1 MIHSRQI
8 EKVAEARIANCQLPI
23 ANCQLAVMISGE
35 ELITRTIM
43 MMTTTATIILMTM
56 ISIMMIHSLN
66 NNKRSPASAFQ
77 LLSRHFVFSVL
88 HNLFIHNLSR
98 TERPRIYFPI

>member
-23 ANCQLAVMISGE
+23 GGHGE
-35 ELITRTIM
+35 ELIMRTIM
-43 MMTTTATIILMTM
+43 MMTTTATMILMTI

-66 NNKRSPASAFQ
+66 NNKRSPASYF
-77 LLSRHFVFSVL
+77 LGTLSFPFC
-88 HNLFIHNLSR
+88 ITYLSI
-98 TERPRIYFPI
+98 TLVGPRGLGSIFRYR